1 MVVCHPKASN
11 MKILQILPELNSGGV
26 ERGTVEFARELVKQG
41 HESIVVSAGG
51 RQVAQLE
58 REGSRHI
65 QMPVHKKSLS
75 SLWQV
80 RPLRQLFE
88 AEQPDIVHM
97 RSRVPA
103 WLTVLAVK
111 KMSQATRPFL
121 VSTFHGM
128 YSVNAY
134 SAVMGKS
141 DRVIAISAAV
151 KDYILKNYPSVPESN
166 IRMVHRG
173 ADPKQFPLGFQAD
186 EEWRAKMS
194 ACHPQIQGQKILL
207 MPGRLSRWKGQLDFI
222 DLIAQLR
229 ARGEAVCGLVAGS
242 SDGAKQSYEEELR
255 QSAIR
260 QGVESSVIFLGHRTD
275 MTELYS
281 FADIVFNLS
290 NRPEPFGRTVTEALS
305 VGTPV
310 VAYDQG
316 GPGEVLR
323 DCFPEGLS
331 GRDNLP
337 DVVLKVLASPSSIHF
352 HDNYLLSTQVEL
364 TLAVYRE
371 LLAK

>member
-1 MVVCHPKASN
+1 
-11 MKILQILPELNSGGV
+11 MKIIQILPELNSGGV

-80 RPLRQLFE
+80 RPLRRLFE
-88 AEQPDIVHM
+88 TERPDIVHM

-103 WLTVLAVK
+103 WLTVLASK
-111 KMSQATRPFL
+111 KMSPEKRPLL

-141 DRVIAISAAV
+141 NRVIAISAAV
-151 KDYILKNYPSVPESN
+151 KDYILKNYPNVSESD

-173 ADPKQFPLGFQAD
+173 ADPEQFPLGFQAS
-186 EEWRAKMS
+186 EAWRAKML
-194 ACHPQIQGQKILL
+194 AEHPQLKGQKILL

-222 DLIAQLR
+222 ELIAQLR
-229 ARGEAVCGLVAGS
+229 TQGEAVCGLVAGS
-242 SDGAKQSYEEELR
+242 SDGAKQNYEEELR
-255 QSAIR
+255 QSAVG
-260 QGVESSVIFLGHRTD
+260 QGVEDHVIFLGHRTD

-281 FADIVFNLS
+281 FSDIVFNLS

-337 DVVLKVLASPSSIHF
+337 NVVQNVLAKPSSIHF

-364 TLAVYRE
+364 TLSVYKE
-371 LLAK
+371 LLADKS